1 MTTLELATRDRQEIV
16 DVTARVAAAVA
27 ASGLAEGLC
36 HLFVPHTTAGLAIN
50 ENADPDV
57 KRDIL
62 HALAELVPADPAF
75 RHAEG
80 NSPAHI
86 KSVLCGSGATLFVTG
101 GRLELGAWGG
111 VYFCEFDGPRR
122 RRLLLRVQ
130 GATAS
135 GEQILA

>member
-1 MTTLELATRDRQEIV
+1 MRTLELETRSRQEVV
-16 DVTARVAAAVA
+16 DLTARVQAAVT
-27 ASGLAEGLC
+27 ASGLVDGLC

-62 HALAELVPADPAF
+62 HALDRLVPADPAF

-80 NSPAHI
+80 NSPAHV
-86 KSVLCGSGATLFVTG
+86 KSVLCGSGATLFVTA
-101 GRLELGAWGG
+101 GRLELGSWGG

-130 GATAS
+130 GS
-135 GEQILA
+135 GAGGAAIPA

>member
-1 MTTLELATRDRQEIV
+1 MTTLELETRDRQEIV

-57 KRDIL
+57 KRDL
-62 HALAELVPADPAF
+62 LYALAKLVAADPAF

-111 VYFCEFDGPRR
+111 IYFCEFDGPRR

-130 GATAS
+130 GATAG

>member
-1 MTTLELATRDRQEIV
+1 VKTLDVATQSQQEIV
-16 DVTARVAAAVA
+16 DVTGEVAAAVA
-27 ASGLAEGLC
+27 ASGLVDGLC

-57 KRDIL
+57 KRDL
-62 HALAELVPADPAF
+62 LYALAELVPADPAF

-86 KSVLCGSGATLFVTG
+86 KSVLCGSGATLFVTD

-130 GATAS
+130 GTNAR
-135 GEQILA
+135 GEQILV

>member
-1 MTTLELATRDRQEIV
+1 MTTLAVETRSRQEIV
-16 DVTARVAAAVA
+16 DVTAQVAAAVR
-27 ASGLAEGLC
+27 ASGLLDGLC

-62 HALAELVPADPAF
+62 HALARIVADDPAF

-80 NSPAHI
+80 NSPAHV
-86 KSVLCGSGATLFVTG
+86 KSVLCGSGATLFVTEG
-101 GRLELGAWGG
+101 HLELGRWGG

-130 GATAS
+130 GSDAD
-135 GEQILA
+135 GRPILA